1 MFIFLI
7 LINIFK
13 VNFILQFC
21 PPYTEILALPLDSCL
36 SSLIKVDS
44 EALFLSLPTS
54 LSLFLPLHPSFSFFL
69 PYWSDFLFLPF
80 CPPFLLHRFALYGFP
95 LWVFFFFF
103 CCLIVNNICSWVL
116 EDKWL
121 GWFVGF
127 NGGGLG
133 VSSSID
139 GSRLGVVN
147 RWLGWFVGFNGGGL
161 WVLVDEF
168 WFWFWD

>member
-1 MFIFLI
+1 MLFILINNYLFIFLI

-21 PPYTEILALPLDSCL
+21 PPCTEILAPPLDSCL

-69 PYWSDFLFLPF
+69 TYRFDFLSLPF
-80 CPPFLLHRFALYGFP
+80 CPPFPSPICLLWLSS
-95 LWVFFFFF
+95 LDFFFF
-103 CCLIVNNICSWVL
+103 CLIVNNICSWVL
-116 EDKWL
+116 EDQWL
-121 GWFVGF
+121 GWFLGF
-127 NGGGLG
+127 NGGGSR

-139 GSRLGVVN
+139 GGQ
-147 RWLGWFVGFNGGGL
+147 
-161 WVLVDEF
+161 
-168 WFWFWD
+168 